1 VLGLPAEQIA
11 AVLLASVLCG
21 FVGTFVVLRRLVA
34 LGGGIAHAAF
44 GGIGLAVVLGVA
56 PRWGAAAVALGSA
69 ALLAGLPRDRSDRQ
83 DAVIGV
89 LWSVGMALGMLL
101 LAGTPAGDADVES
114 YLFGDITAVDG
125 DDVATLALLV
135 AGVLVAHARWGRE
148 LVATAFDPEHAR
160 LQGLPVRGLT
170 LLGLLLVALS
180 IVALLEMAGVVL
192 AIALLAIPPL
202 VALRWLRGLPA
213 VVAGAALFAAAMSLA
228 GLGLGAA
235 SGWPAGP
242 TIVLVGGVAL
252 ALSRLS
258 PARPTRVS

>member
-1 VLGLPAEQIA
+1 VLELPGAQVA

-44 GGIGLAVVLGVA
+44 GGIGLAVVLGFE
-56 PRWGAAAVALGSA
+56 PRWGAAAVALGAA
-69 ALLAGLPRDRSDRQ
+69 ALLTGLPRERSDRQ
-83 DAVIGV
+83 DAMIGV
-89 LWSVGMALGMLL
+89 LWSVGMALGMVL

-114 YLFGDITAVDG
+114 YLFGDIASVG
-125 DDVATLALLV
+125 RSDVITLA
-135 AGVLVAHARWGRE
+135 VLVAAVLLVHARWGRE

-180 IVALLEMAGVVL
+180 VVALLEMAGVVL

-202 VALRWLRGLPA
+202 VALRWLRGLSA
-213 VVAGAALFAAAMSLA
+213 IVAATAGIAAAMSLA
-228 GLGLGAA
+228 GLGLGSAT
-235 SGWPAGP
+235 GWPAGP
-242 TIVLVGGVAL
+242 AIVLVGGAAL
-252 ALSRLS
+252 ALSWLA
-258 PARPTRVS
+258 PARATRTP